1 LRHEQFGQ
9 ENGAVGR
16 ARGRVVL
23 VDVLCWDLVDVSL
36 QWRRRRVMI
45 AQRRKMVIMIISV
58 RKMLVAIVW
67 WRRRVVLVVRCR
79 RMVIMV
85 IRVRRMR
92 DVSVILHSGVIPV
105 IIGCVSHNLRPAVRE
120 LDRVL
125 ALGGVV
131 SLALRVVMDVP
142 GVGVCHV
149 VSEVVICWHI

>member
-1 LRHEQFGQ
+1 MLRHEQFGQ

-105 IIGCVSHNLRPAVRE
+105 IIGCVSHNLARNVWTVTLLLSPGKSERE
-120 LDRVL
+120 KMRIIVL
-125 ALGGVV
+125 TNHNDKAGPDL
-131 SLALRVVMDVP
+131 P
-142 GVGVCHV
+142 
-149 VSEVVICWHI
+149 I

>member
-1 LRHEQFGQ
+1 MLRHEQFGQ

-85 IRVRRMR
+85 IMVIRVRRMR

-105 IIGCVSHNLRPAVRE
+105 IIGCVSHNLARNVWTVTLLLSPGKSERE
-120 LDRVL
+120 KMRIIVL
-125 ALGGVV
+125 TNHNDKAGPDL
-131 SLALRVVMDVP
+131 P
-142 GVGVCHV
+142 
-149 VSEVVICWHI
+149 I

>member
-1 LRHEQFGQ
+1 
-9 ENGAVGR
+9 
-16 ARGRVVL
+16 
-23 VDVLCWDLVDVSL
+23 
-36 QWRRRRVMI
+36 MI

-105 IIGCVSHNLRPAVRE
+105 IIGCVSHNLARNVTVTLPSPPASQRE
-120 LDRVL
+120 TR
-125 ALGGVV
+125 
-131 SLALRVVMDVP
+131 
-142 GVGVCHV
+142 
-149 VSEVVICWHI
+149 

>member
-1 LRHEQFGQ
+1 MLRHEQFGQ

-105 IIGCVSHNLRPAVRE
+105 IIGCVSHNLARNVTATLLLSPGKSERE
-120 LDRVL
+120 KMRIIVL
-125 ALGGVV
+125 TNHNDKAGPDL
-131 SLALRVVMDVP
+131 P
-142 GVGVCHV
+142 
-149 VSEVVICWHI
+149 I